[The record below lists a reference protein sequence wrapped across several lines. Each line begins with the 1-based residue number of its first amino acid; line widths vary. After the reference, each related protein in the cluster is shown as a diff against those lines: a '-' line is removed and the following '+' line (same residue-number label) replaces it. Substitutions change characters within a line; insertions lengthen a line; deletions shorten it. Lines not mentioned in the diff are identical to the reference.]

1 MVFKTAIMAL
11 ALTLLASPV
20 LAGERAAAEVACAP
34 TAEALVY
41 SCTLVVTARK
51 SAEPVVAEAIS
62 VKADMPSMPMAHN
75 IPPASAKPMDGMPGH
90 YMATL
95 ELEMHG
101 EWALAIEVDG
111 KTAGTAA
118 RVRDKVI
125 VKQEFGAGKMQGA
138 HKHGL
143 KHGSGHGA
151 APKQ

>member
-1 MVFKTAIMAL
+1 MAARATFTAL
-11 ALTLLASPV
+11 ALACLAWPA
-20 LAGERAAAEVACAP
+20 LAGERAAAKVACEP
-34 TAEALVY
+34 TGKALVW
-41 SCTLVVTARK
+41 SCAIAVTARK
-51 SAEPVVAEAIS
+51 SAEPVVADSLS

-75 IPPASAKPMDGMPGH
+75 LPPASAVPVDDMPGH
-90 YMATL
+90 YKATL

-111 KTAGTAA
+111 KTADTGV

-125 VKQEFGAGKMQGA
+125 VKQEFGSGKMQEGR
-138 HKHGL
+138 

>member
-1 MVFKTAIMAL
+1 MRYRTALMAL
-11 ALTLLASPV
+11 GLAFLAAPA
-20 LAGERAAAEVACAP
+20 LAGERAAANVTCAP

-41 SCTLVVTARK
+41 SCTIVVTGRK
-51 SAEPVVAEAIS
+51 SAEPVVADALS
-62 VKADMPSMPMAHN
+62 VKADMPSMAMAHN
-75 IPPASAKPMDGMPGH
+75 VPPASAMPMEGMPGH
-90 YMATL
+90 YAATL

-125 VKQEFGAGKMQGA
+125 VKRRFGSGKMQDAG
-138 HKHGL
+138 
-143 KHGSGHGA
+143 KHGSGHGT

>member
-1 MVFKTAIMAL
+1 MAIRTTFLTLAL
-11 ALTLLASPV
+11 ACLAWPA
-20 LAGERAAAEVACAP
+20 LAGERAAAKVACAP
-34 TAEALVY
+34 AGEALAW
-41 SCTLVVTARK
+41 SCTIEVTARK
-51 SAEPVVAEAIS
+51 SGEPVVAESLS

-75 IPPASAKPMDGMPGH
+75 IPPARAMPMGDMPGH

-101 EWALAIEVDG
+101 EWALAIEVNG
-111 KTAGTAA
+111 KTAGTGA

-125 VKQEFGAGKMQGA
+125 VKQEFGSGEMQGG
-138 HKHGL
+138 H

>member
-1 MVFKTAIMAL
+1 MHYRTALL
-11 ALTLLASPV
+11 ALGLACLAAPA
-20 LAGERAAAEVACAP
+20 LAGERAAAEVSCAP
-34 TAEALVY
+34 TEEALVY
-41 SCTLVVTARK
+41 SCTIAVTGRK
-51 SAEPVVAEAIS
+51 SAEPVVAEALS
-62 VKADMPSMPMAHN
+62 VKADMPSMAMAHN
-75 IPPASAKPMDGMPGH
+75 IPPATAKPMDGMPGH
-90 YMATL
+90 YMAIL

-125 VKQEFGAGKMQGA
+125 VKRVFGAGEVQGG
-138 HKHGL
+138 H

>member
-1 MVFKTAIMAL
+1 MHYRTALL
-11 ALTLLASPV
+11 ALGLACLAAPA
-20 LAGERAAAEVACAP
+20 LAGERTAAEVSCAP
-34 TAEALVY
+34 TEEALVY
-41 SCTLVVTARK
+41 SCTIAVTGRK
-51 SAEPVVAEAIS
+51 SAEPVVAEALS
-62 VKADMPSMPMAHN
+62 VKVDMPSMAMAHN
-75 IPPASAKPMDGMPGH
+75 IPPATAKPMDGMPGH
-90 YMATL
+90 YTATL

-125 VKQEFGAGKMQGA
+125 VKREFGSGA
-138 HKHGL
+138 VKGGR

>member
-1 MVFKTAIMAL
+1 MRYRTAPMAL
-11 ALTLLASPV
+11 GLAFLASPA
-20 LAGERAAAEVACAP
+20 LAGERAAAEVSCAP

-41 SCTLVVTARK
+41 SCTIVVTGRK
-51 SAEPVVAEAIS
+51 SAEPIVADALS
-62 VKADMPSMPMAHN
+62 VKADMPGMAMAHN
-75 IPPASAKPMDGMPGH
+75 IPPATAQPVAGMPGH
-90 YMATL
+90 YAATL

-125 VKQEFGAGKMQGA
+125 VKREFGSGEVKG
-138 HKHGL
+138 GR